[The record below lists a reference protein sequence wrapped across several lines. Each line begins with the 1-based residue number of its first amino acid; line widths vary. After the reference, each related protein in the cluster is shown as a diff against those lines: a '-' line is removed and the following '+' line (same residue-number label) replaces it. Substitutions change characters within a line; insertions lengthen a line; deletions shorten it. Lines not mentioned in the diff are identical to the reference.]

1 MEVFKEI
8 ILKHFVLNKIKV
20 KLMKNNCRII
30 IVKSNN
36 EYDFLVFVKNVGHYE
51 TWNKNYATQIYFW
64 MSLQQ

>member
-51 TWNKNYATQIYFW
+51 T
-64 MSLQQ
+64 